1 MNAIAYI
8 MGESGTRL
16 WGLSSR
22 ERIARQLREVGDIS
36 LLDSL
41 DPLSV
46 DLSVDAV
53 DARVLLV
60 RADYLFETRTLAAL
74 ARQTNTILVTAGE
87 SDPAAAMIDGIH
99 VQAAMS
105 ILDAGSPVIHE
116 PLRTVD
122 PDALGAF
129 DSTLRRSEA
138 PLLERIS
145 DQRKPR
151 LENQLYGNA
160 YKGITDFVTK
170 WVWPRP
176 ARVGVRLCASL
187 GITPNAVTLISLLL
201 MLATCWLFWRG
212 EYALG
217 LIFGWLMTYLDTVDG
232 KLARVTVKSSRLGH
246 VLDHGM
252 DIVHPPFWYI
262 YWGLSLTGF
271 SPWMGLDVHD
281 LNWLIFAFYAV
292 GRIVEGAFE
301 VILRCEVFSWRPFDS
316 YFRLVTARRN
326 PCLVL
331 LTISLLFGR
340 PDLGFVAVAF
350 WTVASTAVLLLRLC
364 QASVARARGERL
376 QSWLRDAEHARRE
389 YPRSYRTFSGTR
401 AAYGRP

>member
-16 WGLSSR
+16 WGLNSR
-22 ERIARQLREVGDIS
+22 QRLERQLREVGNI
-36 LLDSL
+36 LLLNSL
-41 DPLSV
+41 DQLS
-46 DLSVDAV
+46 SEAV
-53 DARVLLV
+53 NARVLLV

-74 ARQTNTILVTAGE
+74 SGQTNAILVTSHE
-87 SDPAAAMIDGIH
+87 SNPAAAIIDGDH
-99 VQAAMS
+99 VQAAME
-105 ILDAGSPVIHE
+105 ILDGKSQVIPE
-116 PLRTVD
+116 PLQTID
-122 PDALGAF
+122 PEALGAF

-138 PLLERIS
+138 PLLELVS
-145 DQRKPR
+145 EARKPR

-176 ARVGVRLCASL
+176 ARAGVRVCASL

-201 MLATCWLFWRG
+201 MLAACWLFWRG

-217 LIFGWLMTYLDTVDG
+217 LALGWLMTYLDTVDG

-281 LNWLIFAFYAV
+281 LNWLIIVGYAV
-292 GRIVEGAFE
+292 GRVIEGAFE
-301 VILRCEVFSWRPFDS
+301 VILRCEMFSWRPFDS
-316 YFRLVTARRN
+316 YFRLITARRN

-331 LTISLLFGR
+331 LTLGLLFGR
-340 PDLGFVAVAF
+340 PDLGFIAVAI
-350 WTVASTAVLLLRLC
+350 WTVATTAVLLFRLF
-364 QASVARARGERL
+364 QASIARARGNRL
-376 QSWLRDAEHARRE
+376 QSWLLDADRAQREHPLA
-389 YPRSYRTFSGTR
+389 YRTFSGTR
-401 AAYGRP
+401 AAYGSV